1 MHRLGGPVTVEE
13 FPVVVNSGT
22 WPGLSLEI
30 AADGA
35 VMMMDVSE
43 SEHSVQTPS
52 PETVHVYSGGG
63 EHNGIED
70 HWK

>member
-1 MHRLGGPVTVEE
+1 
-13 FPVVVNSGT
+13 
-22 WPGLSLEI
+22 
-30 AADGA
+30 
-35 VMMMDVSE
+35 MMMDVSE